1 MRLLVNAVGLRAG
14 GGLTVG
20 LNCLRGIRE
29 VRSEYEMLALVPA
42 ECGYEELCTELSIPY
57 TAFRRTGLYPAW
69 RLWFDQVL
77 GPVTARRWSADVL
90 FTMNNQAA
98 WRVGCP
104 QILLFHNP
112 YYIYPVAE
120 WSPLLAPFEW
130 ASLLLQR
137 RLFAAIARR
146 CARIAVQTPVAAKR
160 LHEQYGIEPDH
171 LTVIPNAIA
180 LEHDGLVTEAGR
192 RLARRMQEAASGR
205 ISVLTL
211 ARYYPHKDL
220 EFIVRVA
227 RRLRDIG
234 DRRFVFF
241 ITVAADHHPGARALL
256 ETIEREHL
264 AEEVVNIGPLGHG
277 ELRSAY
283 EAAHISFLPSVLES
297 MSGTHLE
304 GLHYQV
310 PIVTTD
316 RDFARHACGS
326 AAHYFSPGNVD
337 AAIERLRV
345 ASSSRSCGVEAAPR
359 PRPWRDVCRDLAATI
374 DSMHRSNRSAPRM
387 IRAAT
392 PSDEHLS

>member
-20 LNCLRGIRE
+20 LNGLRGIRE
-29 VRSEYEMLALVPA
+29 LRSEYDMLALVPA
-42 ECGYEELCTELSIPY
+42 DCGYEALCTELSIPY
-57 TAFRRTGLYPAW
+57 RAFRKHTLYQAW
-69 RLWFDQVL
+69 RLWFDQVIV
-77 GPVTARRWSADVL
+77 PVTARRWSADLL

-98 WRVGCP
+98 WWVTCP

-120 WSPLLAPFEW
+120 WSSLLAPFDW

-137 RLFAAIARR
+137 ALFAVNARR

-160 LHEQYGIEPDH
+160 LRDHYGIEPDRV
-171 LTVIPNAIA
+171 TVIPNAIA
-180 LEHDGLVTEAGR
+180 LEHDGAVTEAGR
-192 RLARRMQEAASGR
+192 ALARRMQAAASGR
-205 ISVLTL
+205 TSVLTL

-256 ETIEREHL
+256 ETIARERL
-264 AEEVVNIGPLGHG
+264 AGEVVNLGPLGYG

-283 EAAHISFLPSVLES
+283 EAARISFLPSVLES

-304 GLHYQV
+304 GLHYRV

-326 AAHYFSPGNVD
+326 AAHYFVPGHVD
-337 AAIERLRV
+337 AAIEGLYAA
-345 ASSSRSCGVEAAPR
+345 ASGPRNADDAPR
-359 PRPWRDVCRDLAATI
+359 ARSWRDVCRDLVATI
-374 DSMHRSNRSAPRM
+374 DAIHRADRGAPRT
-387 IRAAT
+387 IRT
-392 PSDEHLS
+392 DTRSDESPS